1 MDQNSILQ
9 KTTVAGRVSRAL
21 ASALILS
28 YQMLFRPLLPS
39 SCRYKIS
46 CSDFTLIAI
55 RHYGAWK
62 GMKMGLGRVL
72 SCHPFAKINPS

>member
-1 MDQNSILQ
+1 
-9 KTTVAGRVSRAL
+9 
-21 ASALILS
+21 
-28 YQMLFRPLLPS
+28 MLFRPLLPS